1 MRSRAERQHPQQQRI
16 TDTTD
21 TTDTNPASHAT
32 MQPLPFT
39 TLCLVCVLLLAPAAY
54 AKEAVL
60 REGQATEQGL
70 VDALAPPL
78 SRQWAPGE
86 RPPPAKASLLIT
98 FITSSTELTAGS
110 QRLLDTLASALK
122 NDRLAA
128 LRFTIEG
135 HADPRGGAEFNR
147 RLSQARAE
155 KVRDY
160 LVTKHGLDAARLQ
173 PEGKGASELLNR
185 QRSSAPENRRVTIVA
200 RPLAP

>member
-1 MRSRAERQHPQQQRI
+1 MKPRPVTA
-16 TDTTD
+16 
-21 TTDTNPASHAT
+21 
-32 MQPLPFT
+32 
-39 TLCLVCVLLLAPAAY
+39 LCLAAALLLAAGAQ

-86 RPPPAKASLLIT
+86 RRPPAKAALLIT
-98 FITSSTELTAGS
+98 FITRSAELSASS
-110 QRLLDTLASALK
+110 QRLLDTLAGALK

-128 LRFTIEG
+128 MRFTIEG
-135 HADPRGGAEFNR
+135 HADPRGGAELNR

-160 LVTKHGLDAARLQ
+160 LVSKHGLDAARLQ
-173 PEGKGASELLNR
+173 PEGKGASELLNPL
-185 QRSSAPENRRVTIVA
+185 QPAAAENRRVTIVA
-200 RPLAP
+200 QPR

>member
-1 MRSRAERQHPQQQRI
+1 M
-16 TDTTD
+16 
-21 TTDTNPASHAT
+21 
-32 MQPLPFT
+32 PLRLIS
-39 TLCLVCVLLLAPAAY
+39 TLSLFAALLLAAGAQ

-98 FITSSTELTAGS
+98 FITSSAQLTAGS
-110 QRLLDTLASALK
+110 QRLLDTLAGALK

-128 LRFTIEG
+128 MRFTIEG
-135 HADPRGGAEFNR
+135 HADPRGGVELNQ

-160 LVTKHGLDAARLQ
+160 LVTRHGLEAARLQ
-173 PEGKGASELLNR
+173 PEGKGASELLNTK
-185 QRSSAPENRRVTIVA
+185 QPAAAENRRVTIVA
-200 RPLAP
+200 QPR